1 MVLVFT
7 PLARLVSRKRE
18 KASSADS
25 LDTMEIFAFF
35 LMTVTPLGSCEIY
48 QKPSAAAKIG
58 KTPETLRDSSVFP
71 LLVGVAGFEPA
82 ASWTRI
88 KSHLFNIVLLR
99 SKSVDFMRI
108 SWYHCVVKFCTVVYL
123 LISLFTQVFT
133 FRRQ

>member
-1 MVLVFT
+1 
-7 PLARLVSRKRE
+7 
-18 KASSADS
+18 
-25 LDTMEIFAFF
+25 MEAF
-35 LMTVTPLGSCEIY
+35 
-48 QKPSAAAKIG
+48 
-58 KTPETLRDSSVFP
+58 
-71 LLVGVAGFEPA
+71 LVGVSGFEPE